1 MLSVALFWSQSP
13 FCMFPQN
20 GEMNSDNDA
29 VCCSPDCKQSKT
41 NTACSAALLLL
52 LGLPAS
58 DPNTHRLLTQQTLFC
73 SVLSDIET
81 ETAYLYWVSLSSTQ
95 LFIFRNV

>member
-13 FCMFPQN
+13 FCMFPQT
-20 GEMNSDNDA
+20 GEMNGDNA
-29 VCCSPDCKQSKT
+29 VFSCSPDCKQSKT

-58 DPNTHRLLTQQTLFC
+58 DSNTHRLLTQQTVLFC

-81 ETAYLYWVSLSSTQ
+81 ETAYLYRVSL
-95 LFIFRNV
+95 